1 MSHQEHPYPSSGAIF
16 LDNPIRR
23 WLQPPSEVIDK
34 LAINP
39 NDVVVD
45 FGSGPG
51 FYTAELAK
59 KAKVVIAV
67 DISPEMLKKAQKK
80 VEKKRIKNVRFL
92 QSDGKSIQLENSSVD
107 KILLVTV
114 YHELDDHRAVLVEFG
129 RILKTDG
136 KLAIVEV
143 IKKGVFPGAPVQ
155 NPKLLTSQIEAIGFM
170 LEQLIPHKTYG
181 IFLFVKK
188 A

>member
-23 WLQPPSEVIDK
+23 WLQPPSELIDK

-39 NDVVVD
+39 NDIVVD

-80 VEKKRIKNVRFL
+80 VEKKSIKNVRFL
-92 QSDGKSIQLENSSVD
+92 QSDGKSIQLETSSVD

-114 YHELDDHRAVLVEFG
+114 YHEVNDHEAVLAEFI

-155 NPKLLTSQIEAIGFM
+155 DPELLTSEIVASGFT
-170 LEQLIPHKTYG
+170 LEQLIPYKTYG
-181 IFLFVKK
+181 IFLFAKR